1 MKSVIFILIFIAGL
15 ILAIRC
21 RRAYIERKLL
31 DMCIMR
37 AHLNKLSKRYV
48 DAVRNQASTA
58 TLLQY
63 LQELQ
68 EATDIY
74 NKHFSKYDGY
84 YDIRRYME

>member
-1 MKSVIFILIFIAGL
+1 MKSVIFALIFIAGL

-21 RRAYIERKLL
+21 RRIYIESKLL
-31 DMCIMR
+31 DMRIMR

-68 EATDIY
+68 EATDTY

-84 YDIRRYME
+84 YDIRRYMK